1 MKKFSKVTARE
12 VLENFQS
19 DSEYGLSNAAISSLK
34 KIHGTNKIAEEE
46 KVIKLISYHNT
57 STSKPLY
64 SYRSI
69 FFYDM
74 LNILKIL

>member
-19 DSEYGLSNAAISSLK
+19 DSEYGLSNAAVSSLK

-46 KVIKLISYHNT
+46 KVINSSPITTRRLINH
-57 STSKPLY
+57 
-64 SYRSI
+64 
-69 FFYDM
+69 
-74 LNILKIL
+74 NILTGAYSSTIC